1 MSAPSDAEARK
12 AVYEVLRR
20 AVLEK
25 WDYQKFND
33 EAAKS
38 LLDHQLVTESASG
51 WTVVTL
57 VDSDDYEKYKS
68 QVRHV
73 LADAKRAQDAWH
85 IDRTEWMD
93 RALRSSAIAHAGG
106 ATALAALIG
115 TLADDGPL
123 PQMLFWS
130 LASFLVGLILAMGYP
145 LWRFSHAE
153 YRVWYLRFKRKDPN
167 VGDYPCGPGRV
178 RTQRPPTRP
187 QLFVTYGIN
196 IVGFLLF
203 VVGLIL
209 AILSIYPWF
218 FARCG
223 AGDIILCAT

>member
-1 MSAPSDAEARK
+1 MYEA
-12 AVYEVLRR
+12 AGR
-20 AVLEK
+20 ATLK
-25 WDYQKFND
+25 GWDYGRFQE

-38 LLDHQLVTESASG
+38 LRDRQLIMDASSHS
-51 WTVVTL
+51 VILAL
-57 VDSDDYEKYKS
+57 VSSDDYQKYRS
-68 QVRHV
+68 NIHDVQAR
-73 LADAKRAQDAWH
+73 AKRAQDAWH

-93 RALRSSAIAHAGG
+93 RALRSLAFAHAGG
-106 ATALAALIG
+106 ATAVAALIG
-115 TLADDGPL
+115 TLARNGPL

-130 LASFLVGLILAMGYP
+130 LASFLVGLVLAMGYP

-153 YRVWYLRFKRKDPN
+153 YRVWYFRFKRRDPN

-178 RTQRPPTRP
+178 RTQHPPTRP

-203 VVGLIL
+203 VAGLIL